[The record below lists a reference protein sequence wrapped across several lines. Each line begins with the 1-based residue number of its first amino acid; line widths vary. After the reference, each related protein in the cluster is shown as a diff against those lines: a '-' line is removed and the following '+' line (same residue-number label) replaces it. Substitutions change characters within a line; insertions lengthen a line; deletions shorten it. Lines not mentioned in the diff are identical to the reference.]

1 LLQVEDVGVLLL
13 GPSGIGKSECALDL
27 LRRGHRLIADDVVE
41 VARRDDGRLE
51 GSAPER
57 IRHHLEIRGLG
68 IVSARDL
75 FGHAAVGEHGPVEL
89 ICRLQAP
96 EAAAEYERVGI
107 ARQTEELAGV
117 SLPRVTFPARPAGSI
132 ATLVEVAARDHR
144 LRERGLSA
152 AGRLDRRIRGEMG
165 VG

>member
-1 LLQVEDVGVLLL
+1 MM

-41 VARRDDGRLE
+41 IVRKDDGYLE

-75 FGHAAVGEHGPVEL
+75 FGHAAVAERGPLEL
-89 ICRLQAP
+89 LCRLQAP
-96 EAAAEYERVGI
+96 GDATDYERVGI
-107 ARQTEELAGV
+107 ARETEEVAGV

-152 AGRLDRRIRGEMG
+152 AGRLDRSIRDEMG
-165 VG
+165 AR